1 MLQSSFN
8 GAKHLIEQLS
18 ILLVT
23 ATDIETDELLKSL
36 SPLPNQEQIVQVF
49 VDNQTYYIGLLGV
62 YGIVLVQS
70 EMGAI
75 GSSSSLVT
83 SINAISLWQPKAIIM
98 IGIAFGIDIT
108 NQSIGDILISSHIIP
123 YESSKIKDSEITYR
137 SELPS
142 ASSLLVNRARHVRDW
157 HYEVNQKPVKVFV
170 GPLLT
175 GEKLIDSNAF
185 KTQLTDYFKNAI
197 GGEMESAGV
206 YAAARN
212 AGIDWII
219 IKAICDFADE
229 NKSVN
234 KEINQRAAIRSVVNY
249 SQKFLSNPYAFIDLG
264 FKVINQNNEDEAQ
277 ADKSPDIEL
286 VSLYAFLQP
295 PASTNNNKAEDLKLK
310 SYEIIQP
317 HGNDNLLKEI
327 EQLQIL
333 IPESILSLFQKR
345 ITACWNDYHE
355 ILASEG
361 EYMDPQIDRFTNAL
375 MRCICRELKRVKQL
389 NGFIPEQFLETWNT
403 YGCAT
408 N

>member
-1 MLQSSFN
+1 MLLMLQSSFN

-175 GEKLIDSNAF
+175 G
-185 KTQLTDYFKNAI
+185 
-197 GGEMESAGV
+197 
-206 YAAARN
+206 
-212 AGIDWII
+212 
-219 IKAICDFADE
+219 
-229 NKSVN
+229 
-234 KEINQRAAIRSVVNY
+234 
-249 SQKFLSNPYAFIDLG
+249 
-264 FKVINQNNEDEAQ
+264 
-277 ADKSPDIEL
+277 
-286 VSLYAFLQP
+286 
-295 PASTNNNKAEDLKLK
+295 
-310 SYEIIQP
+310 
-317 HGNDNLLKEI
+317 
-327 EQLQIL
+327 
-333 IPESILSLFQKR
+333 
-345 ITACWNDYHE
+345 
-355 ILASEG
+355 
-361 EYMDPQIDRFTNAL
+361 
-375 MRCICRELKRVKQL
+375 
-389 NGFIPEQFLETWNT
+389 
-403 YGCAT
+403 
-408 N
+408 